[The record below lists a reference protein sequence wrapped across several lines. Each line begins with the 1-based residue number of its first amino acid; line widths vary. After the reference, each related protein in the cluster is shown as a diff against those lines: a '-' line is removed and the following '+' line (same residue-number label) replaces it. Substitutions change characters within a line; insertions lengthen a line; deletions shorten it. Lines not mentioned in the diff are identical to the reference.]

1 MALDENNRA
10 RLDEFFGDIA
20 RHSSAYQQDMFSY
33 VALRDGERWVIV
45 VGSLIMHAAAPTMA
59 ERSFECAVAKAGVF
73 RLASLNLSPAEF
85 VAKLADGMIQT
96 PHGELEFP
104 AVASASPPRHA
115 VNYIPYNPIG
125 NQARLDT
132 AQIMGEQCETL
143 IRQPM
148 LDWALRGASSPYDG
162 LGDLIV
168 DFGLPQI
175 TPAISVHLIAQ
186 CAAMIDASSRVE
198 GGKATLILALASGLD
213 STLAAAGVLVWNQRV
228 LDRRHISSEEFS
240 WRQEAGRQVGEVTL
254 DVPVGAALHCFAS
267 YAGIAH
273 HRYWVAD
280 PSMSQ
285 NARRA
290 TFEGV
295 GLSVKS
301 LADLIA
307 DARADRGIARRFEGA
322 VASLL
327 WLLGFSPAHLGD
339 APSTQEAPDI
349 LVATPSGHVA
359 LVECTTG
366 MVKQDKLLN
375 LRARA
380 NAVRQRLDASNLR
393 ALRVLPVLACARPE
407 ADVEPERAAAAGMGI
422 CILDGDDLIGLLDR
436 TALVPDA
443 DRYFAEAEEAV
454 AQRNGANSG
463 GAPA

>member
-1 MALDENNRA
+1 MALDENNRK
-10 RLDEFFGDIA
+10 RLDEFFADIA

-33 VALRDGERWVIV
+33 AAVKDGERWVIV
-45 VGSLIMHAAAPTMA
+45 VGSLVMHAAGPTMA
-59 ERSFECAVAKAGVF
+59 ERSFECAVAKAGAF
-73 RLASLNLSPAEF
+73 RLASLNLSPAAF
-85 VAKLADGMIQT
+85 VAKLAEGVIQT

-125 NQARLDT
+125 DQARLDT
-132 AQIMGEQCETL
+132 AQIMGEQFAPL

-148 LDWALRGASSPYDG
+148 LDWALRGAAPPYDG
-162 LGDLIV
+162 LGDLII

-175 TPAISVHLIAQ
+175 APAISVHLIAH
-186 CAAMIDASSRVE
+186 CATMIEASSRVE

-213 STLAAAGVLVWNQRV
+213 STLAAAGLLVWNQRV
-228 LDRRHISSEEFS
+228 LDRRHIPSAEFS
-240 WRQEAGRQVGEVTL
+240 WRQEAGRQVGEVTI
-254 DVPVGAALHCFAS
+254 DVPVGAALHCFAG

-273 HRYWVAD
+273 HRYWIAD

-295 GLSVKS
+295 GLGLKTISDV
-301 LADLIA
+301 IA
-307 DARADRGIARRFEGA
+307 DARADRGTARRFEGA

-339 APSTQEAPDI
+339 TPSMQDAPDI

-407 ADVEPERAAAAGMGI
+407 ADVEPERAAAAAMGI
-422 CILDGDDLIGLLDR
+422 CILDGDDLFGLLDR

-443 DRYFAEAEEAV
+443 ERYFAEAEEAIS
-454 AQRNGANSG
+454 QRNSAASS
-463 GAPA
+463 APPA